1 MRPEV
6 KRNINYSMISRCEDN
21 AKDHAHEYRLLYQRS
36 ILTYLTLRNLVI
48 LLVVI
53 AAAGFAAY
61 GIYQRAIHP

>member
-36 ILTYLTLRNLVI
+36 IRTYLTLRNFII
-48 LLVVI
+48 LLVI
-53 AAAGFAAY
+53 IMAGFAAY